1 MRKIK
6 AFGCIVLV
14 IAFVIVF
21 SLVSVPQVA
30 SASTPTEE
38 DFEFMEWV
46 INTIDSIDLY
56 SDLLQSALEDDDYE
70 ALEVWAGLQHNQFK
84 NALKEIDQFDVSAEI
99 QPIKDEFKL
108 YLQDNKQS
116 LYYLHRYAKY
126 REEDDIDAST
136 SYKKS
141 AIEHLGRF
149 TYLLQQSN
157 KESAT
162 PTPEVTPSPE
172 KDSDGDGVP
181 DKYDYAPND
190 PNVQTKE
197 DVKTPGFGAI
207 FAIGSLL
214 AVAYLVLRRRR

>member
-1 MRKIK
+1 MRKIR

-38 DFEFMEWV
+38 DFEFMAWV

-56 SDLLQSALEDDDYE
+56 SDILQSALEDDDYE

-84 NALKEIDQFDVSAEI
+84 NALNEIDQFDVSAEI

-126 REEDDIDAST
+126 
-136 SYKKS
+136 
-141 AIEHLGRF
+141 
-149 TYLLQQSN
+149 
-157 KESAT
+157 
-162 PTPEVTPSPE
+162 
-172 KDSDGDGVP
+172 
-181 DKYDYAPND
+181 
-190 PNVQTKE
+190 
-197 DVKTPGFGAI
+197 
-207 FAIGSLL
+207 
-214 AVAYLVLRRRR
+214 